1 MFPSFARLSLSI
13 ESVPESSEGADFVT
27 EDGHVLVSLR
37 RRPEGRMALVG
48 VWRYGVVQMSVP
60 LGGSYGNAR
69 VEYGGQTGLC
79 TTPEGISCTR
89 LFLRS
94 AHNRGHATVLI
105 RNGYMIGQFS

>member
-1 MFPSFARLSLSI
+1 MFPSFAHLSVHI
-13 ESVPESSEGADFVT
+13 ESCEGVDFVT

-37 RRPEGRMALVG
+37 RRPEGHMALTG
-48 VWRYGVVQMSVP
+48 VWREGVVQMSVP
-60 LGGSYGNAR
+60 CESCYGNAR
-69 VEYGGQTGLC
+69 VEYGGKTGLC

-105 RNGYMIGQFS
+105 RNGYMIGQF